1 MLAISFPKPSSMLR
15 QAFKELDTLAYGS
28 DAEKAALGDPQALAR
43 PWDPSSVVNPRLRQ
57 QLWEWLDRVVV
68 WVNHEY
74 GWRPE
79 DLIPE
84 CWPQHPALVRE
95 IAVLADLRRRAGAA
109 ATSDGM
115 EEWHRYALPAFL
127 DRMNRR
133 ASASSCG
140 EKHQDWP
147 ARGPYTRHISDGSR
161 SGRAQYFT
169 ADVEA
174 ITQRHALAQERQDR
188 ERAAAAPLPEP
199 PNDGAGL
206 RLVDDDEH
214 GTVDTRTGELLP

>member
-1 MLAISFPKPSSMLR
+1 MLAIPFPKPTGMLR

-28 DAEKAALGDPQALAR
+28 DTEKSALGDPQTLPR
-43 PWDPSSVVNPRLRQ
+43 PWDPSSVLNPRQRA

-68 WVNHEY
+68 WINHEY

-109 ATSDGM
+109 ATCDGM

-133 ASASSCG
+133 SSSSSCG

-161 SGRAQYFT
+161 AARAEHFT
-169 ADVEA
+169 ADVEE
-174 ITQRHALAQERQDR
+174 ITQRHTRVQERLER
-188 ERAAAAPLPEP
+188 ERTAAGRLAEEAPG
-199 PNDGAGL
+199 DVGL
-206 RLVDDDEH
+206 RLVDDPQ
-214 GTVDTRTGELLP
+214 GTVDTRTGELLT